1 MYNYKYI
8 DEHYEEMRAL
18 LVTAK
23 EKTSDDGQRSRLETM
38 LVCFDFLGLTC
49 VHHRYYKNTDNEEL
63 RQLYRE
69 RYDHM
74 YEYIRDNNM
83 VIFSNDTYTLPTLNG
98 EDRYSED
105 PMYQFYKDERK
116 DGRYDGTN

>member
-1 MYNYKYI
+1 
-8 DEHYEEMRAL
+8 
-18 LVTAK
+18 
-23 EKTSDDGQRSRLETM
+23 
-38 LVCFDFLGLTC
+38 
-49 VHHRYYKNTDNEEL
+49 
-63 RQLYRE
+63 
-69 RYDHM
+69 M